1 MATTSTN
8 SIATGVAYADPS
20 LNLVGFGKSY
30 TVATVPPASPAGL
43 VIWVTN
49 GAAGAPCLALSN
61 GSVWKRVDDPGTTIS
76 AT

>member
-20 LNLVGFGKSY
+20 VNLIGMKAY

>member
-8 SIATGVAYADPS
+8 SIATGAAYADPA
-20 LNLVGFGKSY
+20 LNLVGLKAY

-49 GAAGAPCLALSN
+49 GAAGSPCLALSN

>member
-20 LNLVGFGKSY
+20 LNLIGLKAY
-30 TVATVPPASPAGL
+30 TVATVPAASPAGL

-49 GAAGAPCLALSN
+49 GAAGSPCLALSN
-61 GSVWKRVDDPGTTIS
+61 GSVWKRVDDPATTIAAS
-76 AT
+76 

>member
-1 MATTSTN
+1 MATNSTN
-8 SIATGVAYADPS
+8 SIATGVAYADPQ
-20 LNLVGFGKSY
+20 LNLVALKAY
-30 TVATVPPASPAGL
+30 TVATVPPASPAGQ

-61 GSVWKRVDDPGTTIS
+61 GSVWKQVNSPATTIS

>member
-20 LNLVGFGKSY
+20 VNLVGFKSY
-30 TVATVPPASPAGL
+30 TVATVPAASPAGL

-49 GAAGAPCLALSN
+49 GAAGSPCLALSN